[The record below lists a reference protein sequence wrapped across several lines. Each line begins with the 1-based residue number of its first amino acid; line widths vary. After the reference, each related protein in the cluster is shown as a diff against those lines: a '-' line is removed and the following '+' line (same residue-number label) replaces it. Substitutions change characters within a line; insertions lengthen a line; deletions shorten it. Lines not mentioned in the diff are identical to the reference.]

1 VINLYI
7 FNQYIT
13 TYLYNNDESIKKKFL
28 HNNFFKTSIYFENK
42 LFILFYSVDFSKK
55 ESTNNIPN
63 IPNISLRNEQDGS
76 VHCENIFV
84 GKPDQLDC
92 VNMDKNK

>member
-1 VINLYI
+1 MSQLKKNFCIIIFENINILWK
-7 FNQYIT
+7 Q
-13 TYLYNNDESIKKKFL
+13 IK
-28 HNNFFKTSIYFENK
+28 NK

-92 VNMDKNK
+92 VNMDKSK